1 MDKDKEKNQEIS
13 LIGRLFSLEV
23 LLILMGLFS
32 LVAGIIYGKMA
43 KILLGSS
50 NHLRFCPAPFY
61 PQESV
66 AKKMKGSENCDLKYI
81 GSVSWIRKER
91 CIGRY

>member
-1 MDKDKEKNQEIS
+1 MDKEFVKAISETSRYSGEFKFCHYRGHMDKEKEKQEIS

-43 KILLGSS
+43 KILAGVVIICVSL
-50 NHLRFCPAPFY
+50 LLPFIRRKVW
-61 PQESV
+61 Q
-66 AKKMKGSENCDLKYI
+66 KK
-81 GSVSWIRKER
+81 
-91 CIGRY
+91 

>member
-1 MDKDKEKNQEIS
+1 MDKDKDKENQEIS

-43 KILLGSS
+43 KILLGVVIICVSV
-50 NHLRFCPAPFY
+50 LLPFIRRKVW
-61 PQESV
+61 Q
-66 AKKMKGSENCDLKYI
+66 KK
-81 GSVSWIRKER
+81 
-91 CIGRY
+91 